1 VNLFH
6 NPRNASIR
14 DLVVVRAGRA
24 SLHPRWLRGAAPN
37 FDLLIAAYEE
47 TPAVPPSRRIRETF
61 LPGRKIGGYYRLFT
75 ESPELL
81 REYDQIALFDDD
93 IDCDSTTINRMFAEG
108 SRYSLE
114 LYQPSLTWD
123 SYISHGMV
131 LRNPVTR
138 LRFVNFVEMMCPV
151 FSASMLSRALPL
163 FSVRLETAID
173 LLWCRLLEEARCKF
187 AVIDTASV
195 RHTRAVGKHRA
206 KQGFVGENA
215 EYQNVIDKVRQRTG
229 IPFYGPV
236 AYAAVLRNGRRIERR
251 WEMAA
256 ISVAPL
262 FSTAKP
268 KGSRWY
274 YRPIVNHIRHN
285 LTRPIANERI
295 DLNLVVQNLSYP
307 V

>member
-1 VNLFH
+1 
-6 NPRNASIR
+6 
-14 DLVVVRAGRA
+14 VRAGRV
-24 SLHPRWLRGAAPN
+24 SLHPHWLCGAAPN
-37 FDLLIAAYEE
+37 FDLLVTAYEE
-47 TPAVPPSRRIRETF
+47 TPAAPPSPRIKETF
-61 LPGRKIGGYYRLFT
+61 LRGRKIEGYHRLFT

-93 IDCDSTTINRMFAEG
+93 IETDSTTINRLFAEG
-108 SRYSLE
+108 NRYSLE

-123 SYISHGMV
+123 SYISYGIV
-131 LRNPVTR
+131 LHNPVTR

-151 FSASMLSRALPL
+151 FSASMLARALPL

-173 LLWCRLLEEARCKF
+173 LLWCRLLEEAWCKF

-236 AYAAVLRNGRRIERR
+236 AYAAILRNGRRIERR

-256 ISVAPL
+256 ISMAPL
-262 FSTAKP
+262 FSTVKP
-268 KGSRWY
+268 KGSTWY
-274 YRPIVNHIRHN
+274 YRPIVDHIWHN